1 MTNEPVQI
9 TTDKPLRL
17 SAEGMRA
24 LKKAT
29 GRGMS
34 ELLNDEDD
42 EANRLQVMAFSELHR
57 RATHGGHMPDAA
69 TLWEEAGTVE
79 VEFSG
84 PVEIDP
90 LGSASSITSPPS
102 AVTGA

>member
-1 MTNEPVQI
+1 MTEPEPVQI

-34 ELLNDEDD
+34 ELLND
-42 EANRLQVMAFSELHR
+42 R
-57 RATHGGHMPDAA
+57 R
-69 TLWEEAGTVE
+69 
-79 VEFSG
+79 
-84 PVEIDP
+84 
-90 LGSASSITSPPS
+90 
-102 AVTGA
+102 